1 MPSGSSVP
9 SGAVVGGHDI
19 DYSTIYV
26 GRTYHESDELP
37 CKVVPSRSGKLFE
50 IGCQIFQDF

>member
-1 MPSGSSVP
+1 MP

-19 DYSTIYV
+19 DGSTIYV

-37 CKVVPSRSGKLFE
+37 CKVIPNRSGKLFE
-50 IGCQIFQDF
+50 IEKSKSKK